1 MEKGMITAG
10 KSPYGDLIIVSNR
23 LEKRC
28 IYPVTALTVVHDWLN
43 CSK

>member
-10 KSPYGDLIIVSNR
+10 KSPDLIIVSNR

-28 IYPVTALTVVHDWLN
+28 IYPVTALTVVHDWWLN